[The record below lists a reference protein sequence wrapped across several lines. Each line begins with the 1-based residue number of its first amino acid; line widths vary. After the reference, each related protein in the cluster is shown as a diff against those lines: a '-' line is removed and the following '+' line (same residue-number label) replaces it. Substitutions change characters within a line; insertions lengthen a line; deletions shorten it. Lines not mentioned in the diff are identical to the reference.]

1 MRNASRNTGAPAPAK
16 EQGRRSFARTRLEPP
31 APRRRV
37 SIRNPNALQRS
48 HHQRP
53 AIPMTRNNMLYL
65 LVGAL
70 AVVAAILAWN
80 LYQAKKQP
88 EGMQINVG
96 PGGISI
102 EKK

>member
-1 MRNASRNTGAPAPAK
+1 
-16 EQGRRSFARTRLEPP
+16 
-31 APRRRV
+31 
-37 SIRNPNALQRS
+37 
-48 HHQRP
+48 
-53 AIPMTRNNMLYL
+53 MTRNNMLYL

-80 LYQAKKQP
+80 LYQAKKKQP